1 MNLEPTLGSEE
12 WLRNNEDALKKLLPD
27 TWTHIHNVDGLKLG
41 FGLKLLGVDWRSENE
56 FARVLV
62 YFERI
67 GLLVRQ
73 GMTVKRNPLQRF
85 QGKVITA

>member
-1 MNLEPTLGSEE
+1 MNLEPTLGAEE
-12 WLRNNEDALKKLLPD
+12 WLCNNEDALKKLLPD

-56 FARVLV
+56 FARILV

-67 GLLVRQ
+67 GLLIRE
-73 GMTVKRNPLQRF
+73 GMAVKRNPCIVF
-85 QGKVITA
+85 KAK